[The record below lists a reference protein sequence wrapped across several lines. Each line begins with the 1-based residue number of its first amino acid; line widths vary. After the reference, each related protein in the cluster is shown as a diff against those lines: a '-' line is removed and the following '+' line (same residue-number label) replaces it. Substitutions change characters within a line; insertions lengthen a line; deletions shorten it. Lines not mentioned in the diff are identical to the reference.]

1 MTGIVNGWWSIE
13 NPSLISSK
21 HTCAYTS
28 TQTHTENTDTLVH
41 THTWGKSSFAFWDT
55 MIVGKY
61 CCLNLLTDHVLLHIC
76 HIYLCMCIC
85 MCACVCIYNVKF
97 YSFIY
102 SERKSED
109 NLQLERVNYFPLWWF
124 LGTWLKLLACWL
136 LTSPIQ
142 YLSDP
147 SPEIYKG
154 RKLRNALKKRC

>member
-1 MTGIVNGWWSIE
+1 MECVVAGIVNGWWSIE
-13 NPSLISSK
+13 TPSLISSK

-61 CCLNLLTDHVLLHIC
+61 CCLNLTDHVLLHIC
-76 HIYLCMCIC
+76 HRYLCMCIC

-102 SERKSED
+102 LFREKIRGWLTAWKSQLFPGD
-109 NLQLERVNYFPLWWF
+109 LTQVVSLLITDFTYSVSLRPKSWNL
-124 LGTWLKLLACWL
+124 
-136 LTSPIQ
+136 
-142 YLSDP
+142 
-147 SPEIYKG
+147 
-154 RKLRNALKKRC
+154 